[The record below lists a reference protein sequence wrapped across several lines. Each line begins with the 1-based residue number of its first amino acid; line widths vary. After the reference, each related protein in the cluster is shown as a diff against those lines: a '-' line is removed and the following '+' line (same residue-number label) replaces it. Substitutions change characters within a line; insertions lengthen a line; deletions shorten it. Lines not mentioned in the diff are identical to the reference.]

1 MWDESTQ
8 NWMLSIDN
16 INDQV
21 IKPSIN
27 LNVWRNCK
35 CSRAK
40 FSLLVHLPPPVTTQ
54 TCNPKTATPP
64 ASRESPT
71 PPEPQSIKNK
81 NRNKSNNNNNHHN
94 HNHNHNYNH
103 NNHDDNHNHNHDNH
117 DDNDGDN
124 DDDNNNN
131 Q

>member
-81 NRNKSNNNNNHHN
+81 NKNKSNNNNNNHN
-94 HNHNHNYNH
+94 NHNHNYNH